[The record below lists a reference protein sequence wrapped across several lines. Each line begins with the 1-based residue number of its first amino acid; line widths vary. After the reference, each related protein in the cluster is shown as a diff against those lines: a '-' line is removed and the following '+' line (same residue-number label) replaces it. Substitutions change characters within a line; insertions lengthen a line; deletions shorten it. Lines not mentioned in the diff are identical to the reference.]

1 MANAPLAAPQ
11 APSNDTQSALAG
23 AFVALLSNNNAIV
36 LSPQFPATQIQGL
49 QTANQ
54 TLATAVAHANSWNST
69 ISADVQNELQKI
81 VDFNST
87 YNALVTPI
95 SDQITA
101 LGKTPQGQPLPADAL
116 SNLSSAIQALQ
127 SEVQQ
132 ALYGAGGT
140 ATLPAAGSSVAT
152 YNELIQYSQNVA
164 ADESAFAG
172 LMNIASSTSSGI
184 PAQIA
189 NYQNAITADNDAI
202 NKDSAMIAGG
212 AAMIVTGILICVIA
226 VAIAPE
232 TAGTSVAVVGAIGIA
247 TIGGG
252 AAMIGVASTNL
263 DKMNSDIATY
273 LQDITADQQELA
285 LLTTV
290 STVAG
295 NLTQHTKNIVQAMA
309 TVLTNW
315 QQLDNAM
322 GAIVTALNLPQ
333 QDLMAWV
340 KDQSQQPN
348 TAPSN
353 LMMAT
358 ILKALMVAPQDD
370 WQTASST
377 ASTILNNLKN
387 VLLFQLPD
395 NTVPTQANIA
405 AAALA
410 HQQVA

>member
-1 MANAPLAAPQ
+1 MANAPLAVPQ

-23 AFVALLSNNNAIV
+23 AFVALLSNNNAII

-54 TLATAVAHANSWNST
+54 MLATAVAHANSWNGT

-87 YNALVTPI
+87 YSALLSPI
-95 SDQITA
+95 TKQITA
-101 LGKTPQGQPLPADAL
+101 LVNTPDGQQPANDAL
-116 SNLSSAIQALQ
+116 GTLSAAIKALQ
-127 SEVQQ
+127 MQVQQ
-132 ALYGAGGT
+132 TLYGAGGT
-140 ATLPAAGSSVAT
+140 AALPTAGSALAT
-152 YNELIQYSQNVA
+152 YNELFQYSTDVA
-164 ADESAFAG
+164 ADETAFAG
-172 LMNIASSTSSGI
+172 LMAIATSTSSGI
-184 PAQIA
+184 PAAIQ
-189 NYQNAITADNDAI
+189 NYQNAIAADNDAI
-202 NKDSAMIAGG
+202 NKDTAMIAGG

-232 TAGTSVAVVGAIGIA
+232 TAGASVAVVGAIGIA

-252 AAMIGVASTNL
+252 AAMIGVAATNL
-263 DKMNSDIATY
+263 DKMNSDIAGY
-273 LQDITADQQELA
+273 LSDITADQQELS

-315 QQLDNAM
+315 QQLDNAI

-333 QDLMAWV
+333 QEMMEWV
-340 KDQSQQPN
+340 KEQQPN
-348 TAPSN
+348 VAPSYSS
-353 LMMAT
+353 LGQ
-358 ILKALMVAPQDD
+358 ILQAFMVAPAAD

-405 AAALA
+405 AASVQ

>member
-36 LSPQFPATQIQGL
+36 LSPQFPTTQIQGL

-87 YNALVTPI
+87 YNALVKPI
-95 SDQITA
+95 GDQITA
-101 LGKTPQGQPLPADAL
+101 LGKTPEDQPLPSDTL

-127 SEVQQ
+127 LEVQQ

-152 YNELIQYSQNVA
+152 YNELVQYSKDVA
-164 ADESAFAG
+164 ADESVFAG
-172 LMNIASSTSSGI
+172 LMSIASSTSSGI
-184 PAQIA
+184 PAQIT

-212 AAMIVTGILICVIA
+212 AAMVVTGILICVIA

-263 DKMNSDIATY
+263 DKMNSDIAVY
-273 LQDITADQQELA
+273 LQDITVDQQELS

-290 STVAG
+290 STIAG

-340 KDQSQQPN
+340 KDQAQQPD
-348 TAPSN
+348 TTPSN
-353 LMMAT
+353 FMMAT
-358 ILKALMVAPQDD
+358 ILSALMVAPQDD